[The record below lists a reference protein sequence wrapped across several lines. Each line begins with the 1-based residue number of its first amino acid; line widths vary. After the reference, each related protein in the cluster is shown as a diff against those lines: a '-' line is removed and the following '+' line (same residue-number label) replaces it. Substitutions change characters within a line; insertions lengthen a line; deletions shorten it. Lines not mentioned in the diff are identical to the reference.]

1 MHATS
6 SEPRAPDRAARI
18 SERVPCAP
26 VISAFAAST
35 PRVLVVEDEPNV
47 RTLLC
52 GLLGE
57 RGFDVSGVA
66 GGQEAL
72 DQLEVAD
79 VDVLL
84 TDVRMPGL
92 DGLGLLSEARRLYP
106 DLVVIL
112 MTGSADVQT
121 AVRAMRQGAADYLTK
136 PLEMD
141 ELTLVL
147 DRALE
152 NRALR
157 REAADLR
164 TRISGRLRFD
174 KLIGTSPLM
183 QEVFKVVEQVA
194 LSRATVLITGES
206 GTGKELIAQA
216 LHENGPR
223 AHAPFVKLHCAALS
237 ESLLE
242 SELFGHERG
251 AFTGS
256 LGRREGRFK
265 QADGGTL
272 LLDEI
277 GDISPSVQVKLLRF
291 LQERTF
297 ERVGGNE
304 TVKVDVRVITA
315 TNRDLVAEVNAGRFR
330 EDLYYRLN
338 VVKIDMP
345 PLRARPNDVVPLAM
359 HFLTRF
365 ANENGKIIEGFD
377 AAATERILTYRWPGN
392 VRELENAVERAVVLC
407 SASRITEEDLP
418 HEMAPATQGILRVP
432 GSTLQEIERNAIVAT
447 LAACSGNTAQAA
459 QMLDVSVRK
468 IQYKLNEYGLPSQRS
483 LAARRN

>member
-1 MHATS
+1 MNAAS
-6 SEPRAPDRAARI
+6 SCPRATNAVAPI
-18 SERVPCAP
+18 SERVPKGL
-26 VISAFAAST
+26 VVSAFAAT
-35 PRVLVVEDEPNV
+35 NPRVLVVEDEAGA
-47 RTLLC
+47 RALLC
-52 GLLGE
+52 GLLE
-57 RGFDVSGVA
+57 QIGFDVSA
-66 GGQEAL
+66 ASGGREAL
-72 DQLEVAD
+72 ARLLIAD

-84 TDVRMPGL
+84 TDLRMPGL
-92 DGLGLLSEARRLYP
+92 DGLGLLSEARHLYP

-121 AVRAMRQGAADYLTK
+121 AVRAMREGAADYLTK
-136 PLEMD
+136 PMEMD

-157 REAADLR
+157 RETADLR
-164 TRISGRLRFD
+164 KRVTGRLRFD
-174 KLIGTSPLM
+174 KLVGTSPVM

-194 LSRATVLITGES
+194 PSRATVFITGES

-216 LHENGPR
+216 LHEHGSR
-223 AHAPFVKLHCAALS
+223 AAGPFVKLHCGALS

-277 GDISPSVQVKLLRF
+277 GDISPAVQVKLLRF

-315 TNRDLVAEVNAGRFR
+315 TNRDLVAEVDAGRFR

-338 VVKIDMP
+338 VVKIEMP
-345 PLRARPNDVVPLAM
+345 PLRARPNDILPLAM

-365 ANENGKIIEGFD
+365 ASENGSAVEAFD
-377 AAATERILTYRWPGN
+377 EAATEKLLTYRWPGN

-407 SASRITEEDLP
+407 ASARITVEDLP
-418 HEMAPATQGILRVP
+418 HEISPASKSVVRVP
-432 GSTLQEIERNAIVAT
+432 GSTLEEIERNAIVST
-447 LAACSGNTAQAA
+447 LEACGGSTAQAA

-468 IQYKLNEYGLPSQRS
+468 VQYKLHEYGLPSQRS
-483 LAARRN
+483 LVARRA

>member
-1 MHATS
+1 MNATS
-6 SEPRAPDRAARI
+6 SDRRATDRVARI
-18 SERVPCAP
+18 SESVPCAP
-26 VISAFAAST
+26 ALSAFAASA
-35 PRVLVVEDEPNV
+35 PRVLVVEDEPNG

-57 RGFDVSGVA
+57 RGFDVSAVA
-66 GGQEAL
+66 GGKEAL
-72 DQLEVAD
+72 ERLEVAD

-84 TDVRMPGL
+84 TDLRMPGL

-106 DLVVIL
+106 DLIVLV
-112 MTGSADVQT
+112 MTGSADVPT
-121 AVRAMRQGAADYLTK
+121 AVRAMREGAADYLTK
-136 PLEMD
+136 PLVMD

-157 REAADLR
+157 REAVDLR
-164 TRISGRLRFD
+164 TRVSGRFRFD

-183 QEVFKVVEQVA
+183 QDVFKVVEQVA
-194 LSRATVLITGES
+194 ASRATVLITGES

-223 AHAPFVKLHCAALS
+223 AQAPFVKLHCAALS

-256 LGRREGRFK
+256 VGRREGRFK

-277 GDISPSVQVKLLRF
+277 GDISASVQVKLLRF

-304 TVKVDVRVITA
+304 TLKVDVRVITA

-345 PLRARPNDVVPLAM
+345 PLRARPSDVLPLAM
-359 HFLTRF
+359 HFLGRF
-365 ANENGKIIEGFD
+365 ATENAKRVEGFD
-377 AAATERILTYRWPGN
+377 AAATERLLTYRWPGN
-392 VRELENAVERAVVLC
+392 VRELENAIERAVVL
-407 SASRITEEDLP
+407 SSSNRLSEDDLP
-418 HEMAPATQGILRVP
+418 HETSPSTKGVVRVP
-432 GSTLQEIERNAIVAT
+432 GSTLEEIERNAIVAT
-447 LAACSGNTAQAA
+447 LEACGGNTAQAA

-468 IQYKLNEYGLPSQRS
+468 IQYKLNEYGMPSQRS
-483 LAARRN
+483 LVARRS